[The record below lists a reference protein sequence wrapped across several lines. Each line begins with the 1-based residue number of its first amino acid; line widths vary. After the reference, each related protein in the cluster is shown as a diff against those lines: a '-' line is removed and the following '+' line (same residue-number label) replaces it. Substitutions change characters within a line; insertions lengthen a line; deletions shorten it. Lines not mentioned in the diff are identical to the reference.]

1 MAKHFYDMLLLK
13 NLDWLKV
20 KERLAELSQT
30 INEKESQIKRNKSA
44 IDTLRKELKE
54 VHDKKAA

>member
-30 INEKESQIKRNKSA
+30 INEKES
-44 IDTLRKELKE
+44 
-54 VHDKKAA
+54 